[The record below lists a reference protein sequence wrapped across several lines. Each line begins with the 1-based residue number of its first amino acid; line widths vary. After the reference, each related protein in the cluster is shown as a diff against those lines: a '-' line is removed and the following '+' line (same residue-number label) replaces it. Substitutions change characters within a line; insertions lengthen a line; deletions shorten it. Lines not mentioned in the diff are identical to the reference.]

1 MGASVL
7 SPPTPFS
14 DASPGAAVVS
24 VLGREGLTAMLLPS
38 RLVVICPLA
47 GKTSPSS
54 PLSGGCSGERAV
66 RPRSLVLS
74 MEALKDPQSLAQGSM
89 WGEGVKMMQ

>member
-38 RLVVICPLA
+38 RLLVIFPLA
-47 GKTSPSS
+47 GKTSPS